1 MSSLVRRSCFECE
14 GTTVETAREEMV
26 QAVAGE
32 RAQGAKARAAAV
44 VVASV
49 VVVVGA
55 RERAMARAEARA
67 QAGQAAAV
75 KAQDGVALGVVE
87 VQARAVTETGAV

>member
-14 GTTVETAREEMV
+14 GTTVETAREETV
-26 QAVAGE
+26 QAVAGG

-44 VVASV
+44 VVAS

-67 QAGQAAAV
+67 QAGRAAAV